1 MKNKQNND
9 KNIYKC
15 NYASLNDRDTIASGI
30 VRQFC
35 RCENITEDTYT
46 ILDGIA
52 YWAISYRLLFLD
64 YKTVQHIT
72 YPTDYCKQ
80 L

>member
-1 MKNKQNND
+1 MKNKQNNG

-15 NYASLNDRDTIASGI
+15 NYASLNVRDTIENFI

-35 RCENITEDTYT
+35 HCENITEGTHT

-52 YWAISYRLLFLD
+52 YWAISYRL
-64 YKTVQHIT
+64 
-72 YPTDYCKQ
+72 CS
-80 L
+80 